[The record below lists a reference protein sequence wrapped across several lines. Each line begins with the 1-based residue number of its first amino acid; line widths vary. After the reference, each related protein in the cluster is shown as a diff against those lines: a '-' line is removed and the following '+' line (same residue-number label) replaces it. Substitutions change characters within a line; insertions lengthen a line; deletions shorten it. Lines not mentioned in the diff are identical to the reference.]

1 MNKFIFMTF
10 LTALI
15 ITNVAISADE
25 GDCNSSCTEEHA
37 QCYNRCMVMAADNT
51 ACIQFCERQLTECNL
66 RCDVPSNEGKIDEPE
81 PERKPILE
89 EYP

>member
-1 MNKFIFMTF
+1 MTC
-10 LTALI
+10 LTVLI
-15 ITNVAISADE
+15 ITNIAISADE
-25 GDCNSSCTEEHA
+25 GDCNASCAEEHT

-51 ACIQFCERQLTECNL
+51 ACIQFCERQLNECNL
-66 RCDVPSNEGKIDEPE
+66 RCDVPTNDRKIEDPE